1 MKFKHWLAFILLGA
15 IWSSS
20 FLWIKIGVQEISP
33 TLLVALRVLFGA
45 LTGLLAI
52 LLTRT
57 PLPSQKGTWFAL
69 ALLGVTNVA
78 LPFFLITWGEK
89 SIDSAVAAILNATVP
104 LFTLVIAHFYLQD
117 ERLNLPR
124 LLALLIGFAGVVILL
139 VKNFDPTSHNS
150 IIGQGAVLLATIS
163 YAFSAVYARLKTDR
177 VPGLVRGIMPV
188 VSGSLVMWVATFA
201 TTPHISLPELPITWL
216 AVLWLGVL
224 GTGIA
229 FILWY
234 YLLQEIGPTRTT
246 LVTYLLPLGG
256 VILGVVFL
264 KEPLS
269 WNLLLGGVLIVL
281 SVWVVNRKSGGH

>member
-20 FLWIKIGVQEISP
+20 FLWIKIGIQEISP

-89 SIDSAVAAILNATVP
+89 TIDSAVAAILNATVP
-104 LFTLVIAHFYLQD
+104 LFTLVIAHLFLHD
-117 ERLNLPR
+117 ERLSLPR
-124 LLALLIGFAGVVILL
+124 LLALLFGFAGVVILMI
-139 VKNFDPTSHNS
+139 KDFDPSSRNS
-150 IIGQGAVLLATIS
+150 IIGQGAVLLAAIS

-188 VSGSLVMWVATFA
+188 VSASLVMWVATFA
-201 TTPHISLPELPITWL
+201 ATPRVKLPVLPLTWL
-216 AVLWLGVL
+216 AVIWLGVL

-234 YLLQEIGPTRTT
+234 YLLQQIGPTRTT

-264 KEPLS
+264 KEPVS

-281 SVWVVNRKSGGH
+281 SVWQVNRNSAGH